1 MLLKYTALPAQPV
14 GLETCRPVESIGR
27 VTIPDPFPQ
36 LAPISGRATRRTYV
50 PSHVHAEG
58 NKSGGTQ
65 SGCLLP

>member
-36 LAPISGRATRRTYV
+36 PAPISGRGSVGHMCHRTFMPREINLAV
-50 PSHVHAEG
+50 S
-58 NKSGGTQ
+58 Q
-65 SGCLLP
+65 SGCSLP